1 MHEKRKR
8 PSQSLPL
15 YMLIFYLPRTSDSRF
30 ASSAASAAGSR
41 SRCGSSCGTAP
52 R

>member
-8 PSQSLPL
+8 PSQSLPV
-15 YMLIFYLPRTSDSRF
+15 YMLIFYLPRTSDLRF
-30 ASSAASAAGSR
+30 ASSATSAAGSK